1 MKITHYIKYIN
12 IYIYEDF
19 SKETITIHTSLWDE
33 VKKLRHKESVLKLD
47 IIKLI
52 RVNSVHGKK
61 LTVSF
66 LLFTSLN
73 SELAPNTVED
83 FKNLRFNPFSSDNSL
98 CVSDSS
104 EPANDCKRMR
114 TLGGKAHV
122 YANVPL

>member
-1 MKITHYIKYIN
+1 MGRGQEITTQGKCAEIRYHKIYSSEFRTRKEIN
-12 IYIYEDF
+12 
-19 SKETITIHTSLWDE
+19 S
-33 VKKLRHKESVLKLD
+33 
-47 IIKLI
+47 
-52 RVNSVHGKK
+52 
-61 LTVSF
+61 VSF

-83 FKNLRFNPFSSDNSL
+83 FKNLRFNPFNSDNSL

>member
-52 RVNSVHGKK
+52 RVYSVHGKK

-104 EPANDCKRMR
+104 EPANYCKRMR